1 MSTRLPASER
11 REQLLAVALEV
22 FAREG
27 FHGTAMSDVA
37 DAAGVTK
44 PVLYQHFSSK
54 RELYMALLDDVGMAL
69 RTRIAKATSNA
80 SGPHEQVERGF
91 EAWFTWVASEGNG
104 FKLLFGSGNRR
115 DEEFA
120 ASVRHVED
128 ALSAAIAPL
137 ITAAADA
144 AHQETLAWAIVGMA
158 EATARRLVASGRP
171 FDAVTVARQV
181 AELAWAGLRG
191 LRPS

>member
-1 MSTRLPASER
+1 MSARLPASER
-11 REQLLAVALEV
+11 REQLLAVALQV

-37 DAAGVTK
+37 EAAGVTK

-54 RELYMALLDDVGMAL
+54 RELYLALLDEVGMAL
-69 RTRIAKATSNA
+69 RTTIAKATSDAA
-80 SGPHEQVERGF
+80 SPHEQVQRGF
-91 EAWFTWVASEGNG
+91 SAWFSWVAHERDG

-115 DEEFA
+115 DAEFA

-128 ALSAAIAPL
+128 ALSEAIAPL
-137 ITAAADA
+137 ITAAIDG

-158 EATARRLVASGRP
+158 ETTARRLVASGEP
-171 FDAVTVARQV
+171 IDAEVVAPQV

-191 LRPS
+191 LRPA

>member
-1 MSTRLPASER
+1 
-11 REQLLAVALEV
+11 
-22 FAREG
+22 
-27 FHGTAMSDVA
+27 VA

-69 RTRIAKATSNA
+69 RTTIAKATSDA
-80 SGPHEQVERGF
+80 AGPHEQVQRGF
-91 EAWFTWVASEGNG
+91 AAWFSWVATERDG

-115 DEEFA
+115 DAEFA

-128 ALSAAIAPL
+128 ALSEAIAPL
-137 ITAAADA
+137 ITAAIDEV
-144 AHQETLAWAIVGMA
+144 HQETLAWAIVGMA
-158 EATARRLVASGRP
+158 ETTARRLVATGDP
-171 FDAVTVARQV
+171 IDAEVVAQQV

-191 LRPS
+191 LRSV